1 MPEDPVLDR
10 IILQL
15 SKTDPIRFRDII
27 EGGLFVSGGLGSGKS
42 STVLFQLAMAC
53 LIAGFG
59 FLVLTVKS
67 DETAHWI
74 EYAKKAGREKDLII
88 FNAESGL
95 SFDPLAYLWRSGG
108 RAAAHIETIV
118 EAFTILMGVGKNH
131 EHSSEAQYFEKAV
144 EELLRAALVVLSNA
158 DEPISIISLHKLIAS
173 LPLEEGAVE
182 SKEWQTSSEC
192 SRILEQVK
200 ERYRSLSE
208 SSKSDLDV
216 AVVHLLSKWAS
227 LDYRTRSN
235 IESTWSGMAS
245 RFVYDPFRSLFCS
258 GRFDFT
264 PEKITHEGKIL
275 IVDMPALEYGRH
287 TSRVCQVLIKLIF
300 QRAWS
305 RHQYKPGCCN
315 GAILFQ
321 DEFPF
326 LMHRDE
332 QHFHTVCRSSAVAPI
347 CACQNILTMA
357 AEEFGENTPGSRTLG
372 FLGLFGTKVFMAN
385 NEMQTNE
392 YAASQIGREWR
403 FIEGWNAGEG
413 QHSNS
418 HMGVSGSKQLANL
431 IEPISFT
438 SLMKPSAE
446 NKLAEGIV
454 YMSGRS
460 FNATKTPTR
469 PQGLPYLRVHF
480 SR

>member
-1 MPEDPVLDR
+1 MPKDRVLDR
-10 IILQL
+10 TILQV
-15 SKTDPIRFRDII
+15 SKVDAIRFRDII
-27 EGGLFVSGGLGSGKS
+27 EGGLFVSGGLGSGKT
-42 STVLFQLAMAC
+42 STVLFQIAMAC
-53 LIAGFG
+53 LLAGFG
-59 FLVLTVKS
+59 FLILTVKA
-67 DETAHWI
+67 DETARFI
-74 EYAKKAGREKDLII
+74 EYVKKAGREKDLII
-88 FNAESGL
+88 FNAKSGL

-131 EHSSEAQYFEKAV
+131 EHSSEAQYFERAV

-158 DEPISIISLHKLIAS
+158 GELISIISLHKLIAS
-173 LPLEEGAVE
+173 LPQGEGIVDTE
-182 SKEWQTSSEC
+182 EWQKSSEC

-200 ERYRSLSE
+200 TRYGSLSE

-216 AVVHLLSKWAS
+216 AIVHLLSKWAS

-264 PEKITHEGKIL
+264 PEQITHEGKIL

-300 QRAWS
+300 QRAWT

-392 YAASQIGREWR
+392 FASNQIGREWQ
-403 FIEGWNAGEG
+403 FVEGWSAGEG
-413 QHSNS
+413 QQSNS
-418 HMGVSGSKQLANL
+418 HLGVSGSKQLVHL
-431 IEPISFT
+431 IEPIEFT
-438 SLMKPSAE
+438 RLTKPDGD
-446 NKLAEGIV
+446 NPLAEGILH
-454 YMSGRS
+454 MNGRS
-460 FNATKTPTR
+460 LNATKTQSR